1 MFKRIAIA
9 CLFASTVTLLAVTTA
24 RSQTLASARILS
36 SDGPVEIAR
45 RSEGQSAL
53 MKITY
58 QVSDELFAGDV
69 IKTLKGGRLVLGLVD
84 GSQAIIGEKT
94 TVEVLDLSKSPRTIF
109 NVLRGKTRVRI
120 ERAGGR
126 PNPYRVNTPTTVIA
140 VRGTLF
146 DVFVTERETQVF
158 VLEGEVA
165 VSNFARPEVT
175 VILSPGLRTR
185 VEQARPPQSPQRFR
199 PGRNDE
205 SFKPPSHETGP
216 TAEARRKREANE
228 PAQRRRAD
236 GAGRDAQPP
245 PPPARPE
252 GQRDGPREGER
263 RTDRPEQLF
272 TARGQG

>member
-9 CLFASTVTLLAVTTA
+9 CLFAATVTLLAATTA
-24 RSQTLASARILS
+24 RSQNLASARILS

-45 RSEGQSAL
+45 RSEGQATL

-69 IKTLKGGRLVLGLVD
+69 IKTLKGGRLVLGLTD

-94 TVEVLDLSKSPRTIF
+94 TVEVLDLSKSPRTLF

-120 ERAGGR
+120 EKAGGR

-165 VSNFARPEVT
+165 VSNFARPDVT

-185 VEQARPPQSPQRFR
+185 VEQARPPESPSRFR
-199 PGRNDE
+199 PGRNNE
-205 SFKPPSHETGP
+205 TFKPPSGEIGP

-228 PAQRRRAD
+228 PSQRRRTD
-236 GAGRDAQPP
+236 GAGRDAHEQQ
-245 PPPARPE
+245 PARPE
-252 GQRDGPREGER
+252 GQRDGQRDGER